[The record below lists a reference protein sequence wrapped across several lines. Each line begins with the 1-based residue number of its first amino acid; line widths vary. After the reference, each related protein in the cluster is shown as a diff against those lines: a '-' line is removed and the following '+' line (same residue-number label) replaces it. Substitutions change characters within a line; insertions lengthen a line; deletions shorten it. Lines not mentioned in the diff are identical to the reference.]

1 MQYGT
6 QIGSLLTRAET
17 QRLVVDLYKQGMP
30 IKEIAAQVPVCL
42 ATVYRWINLPKHKN
56 VKQKAEPKTEDSS
69 AGCDSKKSGN
79 TDNINSETALLL
91 SLIHILQ
98 TEYEVVSSAPNP
110 SEIGIDMGVK
120 RFATLSNGDFVEPLN
135 AFKQEQEKLAK
146 LQRKLAKMCIRDSP
160 HGVRSASH

>member
-69 AGCDSKKSGN
+69 AGGDSKKSVN
-79 TDNINSETALLL
+79 TDNINSETALLEAQIKEL
-91 SLIHILQ
+91 KAQLRAAELKACA
-98 TEYEVVSSAPNP
+98 YETMVNVAVDFF
-110 SEIGIDMGVK
+110 EINVEKI
-120 RFATLSNGDFVEPLN
+120 SNF
-135 AFKQEQEKLAK
+135 
-146 LQRKLAKMCIRDSP
+146 R
-160 HGVRSASH
+160 